1 MALLLHDRVPDVRVV
16 SLASGKL
23 RVTRSDG
30 TVLGYLEQVEQERA
44 DAPPYRAKRMRPLT
58 SSSPADRFWV
68 VGDYWSRE
76 DAIEALR
83 RG

>member
-1 MALLLHDRVPDVRVV
+1 MSLLLHDRLAEVRVV
-16 SLASGKL
+16 PLANGMH

-30 TVLGYLEQVEQERA
+30 TVLGYLEQVEQP
-44 DAPPYRAKRMRPLT
+44 DAPQYRAKRMLRAGGPA
-58 SSSPADRFWV
+58 ADRFWV